1 MEHEAIGVRK
11 ATWEQ
16 DSEAIR
22 RVRTDVFVIEQ
33 KVPIEL
39 EMDGIDPDCRHVV
52 AIRTTGEAVGT
63 ARLLDSG
70 QIGRIA
76 VLKPWRGRGI
86 GNRMVRALIDS
97 ARLEGRRHVHL
108 HAQTHAIAFYE
119 KLGFRD
125 IGEPPFDDAGIP
137 HIRMDL
143 EV

>member
-22 RVRTDVFVIEQ
+22 RVRTEVFVIEQ
-33 KVPIEL
+33 MVPIER
-39 EMDGIDPDCRHVV
+39 EIDGIDPVCRHVV
-52 AIRTTGEAVGT
+52 AIRTTGEPVGT
-63 ARLLDSG
+63 ARLLDNG

-76 VLKPWRGRGI
+76 VLRPWRDRGI
-86 GNRMVRALIDS
+86 GSQMVKTLIDS
-97 ARLEGRRHVHL
+97 ARLEGQRHLHL
-108 HAQTHAIAFYE
+108 HAQAHAIVFYE

-125 IGEPPFDDAGIP
+125 IGKPPFDDAGIP

-143 EV
+143 DL

>member
-11 ATWEQ
+11 ATWQQ

-33 KVPIEL
+33 KVPVEL
-39 EMDGIDPDCRHVV
+39 EMDGIDPECRHVV
-52 AIRTTGEAVGT
+52 AFRTTGETVGT
-63 ARLLDSG
+63 ARLLDNG

-76 VLKPWRGRGI
+76 VLKSWRGRGI
-86 GNRMVRALIDS
+86 GSQMVKTLIDS

-108 HAQTHAIAFYE
+108 HAQTRAIAFYE
-119 KLGFRD
+119 KLGFRN